1 MSVNIESQQIN
12 YSKHRSIVVYW
23 SLIALQGLAAGAIS
37 LLFLF
42 LIRFIYENTYVV
54 FAQKSLSFFLIAS
67 FLLIVGTSSAVGL
80 LLHYVNPN
88 ASGSGI
94 PQIKIAYWKKRGYIP
109 IQSTLVKL
117 VAGVLSI
124 GGGQSLGRK
133 APSIYLGGGIASFL
147 AGRFGVPPRE
157 RRQALLSGSAAG
169 LAAAFNCP
177 LAGVAFIIEE
187 IACTINK
194 KILIMATFSSLVATF
209 LVHIVIGADPIFRHV
224 SIDTISLGPYVAI
237 PVVALVASLAGV
249 FFHRSVIRCH
259 AKLIEQKKLPRWL
272 HPVFGSL
279 VTWILGCSIF
289 IYTGRLGVF
298 SLGSHDLNQVL
309 SYYIDWR
316 IAGLLALAKLLAS
329 IACYASG
336 GIGGVFAPSL
346 FIGGMSGYFVAGFIN
361 HFMPLS
367 ESDFTV
373 LTLVGMTCCL
383 GALIRA
389 PVTSFLIIFEMTHQV
404 AVIPALLLGTLLS
417 QSIAKLAGPYNF
429 FEDLLAQD
437 GYQKRFIRPT
447 VELKD
452 WKNIPVSEIANPF
465 PITISEWKKRDL
477 EKLLK
482 SNSFDEFPFMADNTV
497 TGIVGRKQLEYFL
510 NTGEI
515 PTLHKAETAYS
526 DQTIEEIYLLFI
538 SYSRN
543 LLPILNRKTGEVVGI
558 VTRNDLFRSQ
568 AKMAE

>member
-1 MSVNIESQQIN
+1 M
-12 YSKHRSIVVYW
+12 
-23 SLIALQGLAAGAIS
+23 QGLVAGAIS

-42 LIRFIYENTYVV
+42 LIRFMYENTYVV
-54 FAQKSLSFFLIAS
+54 FAQKSLPFFLSAS
-67 FLLIVGTSSAVGL
+67 FLLIIGTSLAVGL
-80 LLHYVNPN
+80 LLHYVSPN

-177 LAGVAFIIEE
+177 LAGVAFIIEV
-187 IACTINK
+187 IAWTINK
-194 KILIMATFSSLVATF
+194 KTLIMVTFSSLVATF
-209 LVHIVIGADPIFRHV
+209 LVRIVIGADPIFRHV
-224 SIDTISLGPYVAI
+224 SIDTISLGPYGAI

-249 FFHRSVIRCH
+249 FFHRSVIRCR

-272 HPVFGSL
+272 YPVFGSL

-289 IYTGRLGVF
+289 VYTGRLGVF

-309 SYYIDWR
+309 SHYIDWR

-329 IACYASG
+329 ISCYASG

-465 PITISEWKKRDL
+465 PITVSEWKKRDL

-482 SNSFDEFPFMADNTV
+482 SCSFDEFPFMTDNTV
-497 TGIVGRKQLEYFL
+497 TGIVDQKQLEYFL
-510 NTGEI
+510 KTGET

-526 DQTIEEIYLLFI
+526 DQAIEEIYLLFI
-538 SYSRN
+538 GYSRN
-543 LLPILNRKTGEVVGI
+543 LLPILNRKTGELVGI
-558 VTRNDLFRSQ
+558 VTRNDVFRSQ

>member
-1 MSVNIESQQIN
+1 MSAGVKTGQNSHIKLRLKIE
-12 YSKHRSIVVYW
+12 YW
-23 SLIALQGLAAGAIS
+23 ISTAIQGLAAGAIS
-37 LLFLF
+37 LVFLF

-80 LLHYVNPN
+80 LLSYINPN

-94 PQIKIAYWKKRGYIP
+94 PQIKIAYWKKRGYIS
-109 IQSTLVKL
+109 IQSTFIKL
-117 VAGVLSI
+117 IAGVLSI

-133 APSIYLGGGIASFL
+133 APSVYLGGGIASFL
-147 AGRFGVPPRE
+147 AGRFGIPPCE

-194 KILIMATFSSLVATF
+194 KVLVMATFSSLAATF
-209 LVHIVIGADPIFRHV
+209 LVHNVIGADPIFRHV
-224 SIDTISLGPYVAI
+224 YIDSINWVPYVAI
-237 PVVALVASLAGV
+237 PIVALVASSVGV
-249 FFHRSVIRCH
+249 FFRRSVIECRS
-259 AKLIEQKKLPRWL
+259 KLKEQKKLPRWL
-272 HPVFGSL
+272 HPVLGGL
-279 VTWILGCSIF
+279 VTWILGCGVF

-309 SYYIDWR
+309 GHYIDWR
-316 IAGLLALAKLLAS
+316 IAGLLALVKLVAT

-346 FIGGMSGYFVAGFIN
+346 FIGGMSGYFIAGYISR
-361 HFMPLS
+361 FMPLS
-367 ESDFTV
+367 ESDFTG
-373 LTLVGMTCCL
+373 LALVGMACCL
-383 GALIRA
+383 GAVIRA

-404 AVIPALLLGTLLS
+404 AIIPALLLGTLLS

-429 FEDLLAQD
+429 FEDLLLQD

-447 VELKD
+447 LELKD
-452 WKNIPVSEIANPF
+452 WKNTAVSEISNPY
-465 PITISEWKKRDL
+465 PITVSDWHRQDL

-482 SNSFDEFPFMADNTV
+482 SNSFDEFPFITGDTV
-497 TGIVGRKQLEYFL
+497 TGIVERKQVEHYL
-510 NTGEI
+510 NTGIE
-515 PTLHKAETAYS
+515 PQPYKVVTAYS

-538 SYSRN
+538 GYSRN
-543 LLPILNRKTGEVVGI
+543 LLPVLDRKTGRLTGI
-558 VTRNDLFRSQ
+558 VTRNDLLRSQ
-568 AKMAE
+568 TKMMD